1 MVPRP
6 AASVLPENLWQM
18 QIFSFWRESETPGL
32 RSRHLYFNK
41 PFKKFWDTMKF
52 EDQWQRWNWQT
63 AYVWL
68 PHKEAKWGI
77 SLDADR
83 NHLLKRNIPDR
94 AGGRQFPT
102 AHSWKWPGRQWL
114 TAENLFH
121 AFWLW
126 PAPWDNG
133 VEIDKEAQKVW
144 NTSNLKLS
152 WRLGKTGEQ
161 NFLLSLVCRGSSLG
175 PGGH

>member
-1 MVPRP
+1 MVSRP
-6 AASVLPENLWQM
+6 AASVIPENLWQM

-32 RSRHLYFNK
+32 RSSHLYFNK
-41 PFKKFWDTMKF
+41 PFRKFWDTMKF
-52 EDQWQRWNWQT
+52 EGQRWNWQS
-63 AYVWL
+63 AYIWL

-77 SLDADR
+77 SLDADS
-83 NHLLKRNIPDR
+83 NHLLKRNIPDG
-94 AGGRQFPT
+94 AGVREFPT

-126 PAPWDNG
+126 PAPRDNG
-133 VEIDKEAQKVW
+133 VEIDKE
-144 NTSNLKLS
+144 SLKHFKPKTELKAGKD
-152 WRLGKTGEQ
+152 WRAGTPSSQ
-161 NFLLSLVCRGSSLG
+161 LVCRGSSLS